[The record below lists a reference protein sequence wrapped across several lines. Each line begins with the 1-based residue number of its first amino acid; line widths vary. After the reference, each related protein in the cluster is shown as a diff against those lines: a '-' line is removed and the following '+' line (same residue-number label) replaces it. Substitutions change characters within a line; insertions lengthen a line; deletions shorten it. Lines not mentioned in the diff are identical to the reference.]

1 MSTEIVSRWPVL
13 LALTVA
19 SSDRDGSDR
28 LTDAAVERLFAEARA
43 AYFDR
48 CATVDESS
56 LSIEASF
63 IGSQRAPVSDVGVTV
78 SVSVVEVFPEGFTM
92 SARLRPREG
101 DGIAATASCRLSPGG
116 PVLPATRDEFIALA
130 HRATHVH

>member
-19 SSDRDGSDR
+19 CSDRDGSDR

-101 DGIAATASCRLSPGG
+101 DGIAATTSCRLTPGG
-116 PVLPATRDEFIALA
+116 PVLPAMRDEFIALA